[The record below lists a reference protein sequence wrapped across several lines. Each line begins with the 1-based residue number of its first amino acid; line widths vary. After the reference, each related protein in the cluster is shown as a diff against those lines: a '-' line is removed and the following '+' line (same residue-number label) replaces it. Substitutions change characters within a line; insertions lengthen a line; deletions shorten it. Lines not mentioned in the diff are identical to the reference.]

1 MLKNKADE
9 NRVTSYLIVTMFIL
23 VVLLLIDIIVDKPHE
38 AERVELHAS
47 FNPRTVTEL

>member
-9 NRVTSYLIVTMFIL
+9 NRVTSYLIVTLFGL

-38 AERVELHAS
+38 AKKAELHAS
-47 FNPRTVTEL
+47 FNPRTVAEL